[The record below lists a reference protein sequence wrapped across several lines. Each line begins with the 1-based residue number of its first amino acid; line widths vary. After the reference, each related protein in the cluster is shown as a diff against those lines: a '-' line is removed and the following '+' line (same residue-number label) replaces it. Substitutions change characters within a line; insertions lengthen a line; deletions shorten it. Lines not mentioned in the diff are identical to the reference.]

1 METQTNTAGT
11 GTAPVTATTAPAAPG
26 HLLETNA
33 PAQVVPDT
41 VPTSAEIAAGQT
53 ANAQAEA
60 DRPGW
65 LPEKFKSPEDLAKS
79 YTELEKKISGKV
91 PEKYDYSMVKE
102 FGLEDMPAELDA
114 EVSTAFKKAGFSQ
127 DQVKA
132 ALALYAD
139 QMQRIQGQLSNAP
152 QVDLSAERQSLEKTW
167 GQETNTR
174 LDSVRK
180 FATTLPERVLT
191 KPLIDTAEGI
201 QFLEQLMSNNR
212 PPNPITNT
220 QAAPTRD
227 AISVREEIRSF
238 RVDEKMKLPP
248 GDPVGEAHRQNLYN
262 LYEQLDRL
270 EKSR

>member
-1 METQTNTAGT
+1 METQTNTA
-11 GTAPVTATTAPAAPG
+11 APATEAAAAPAE
-26 HLLETNA
+26 HLTDIAA

-41 VPTSAEIAAGQT
+41 VPTTAELAAGQT
-53 ANAQAEA
+53 QQ

-79 YTELEKKISGKV
+79 YTELEKKISTKV
-91 PEKYDYSMVKE
+91 PEKYDWSMVKE
-102 FGLEDMPAELDA
+102 FGLEDMPAELDT
-114 EVSTAFKKAGFSQ
+114 EVTTAFKKAGFSQ
-127 DQVKA
+127 DQVKT

-139 QMQRIQGQLSNAP
+139 QMARVQTQMSALP
-152 QVDLSAERQSLEKTW
+152 QVDLAAERQSLEKTW
-167 GQETNTR
+167 GQDTNSR

-212 PPNPITNT
+212 PPNPIGNT
-220 QAAPTRD
+220 MSNPGRD
-227 AISVREEIRSF
+227 GIAIREDIRNM

-270 EKSR
+270 EKKR

>member
-1 METQTNTAGT
+1 MEAQTNTA
-11 GTAPVTATTAPAAPG
+11 APAQQPAAAPAAPG
-26 HLLETNA
+26 HLMDTNTA
-33 PAQVVPDT
+33 PQVVPDT
-41 VPTSAEIAAGQT
+41 VPTPAEIAAGQT
-53 ANAQAEA
+53 ATQQAEV
-60 DRPGW
+60 DRPEW

-79 YTELEKKISGKV
+79 YTELEKKISGRV
-91 PEKYDYSMVKE
+91 PEKYDWSVVKE
-102 FGLEDMPAELDA
+102 FGLEEMPAELDT
-114 EVSTAFKKAGFSQ
+114 EVTTAFKKAGFSQ
-127 DQVKA
+127 DQVKT

-139 QMQRIQGQLSNAP
+139 QMQRIQGQLSNLP
-152 QVDLSAERQSLEKTW
+152 QVDLAAERQNLEKTW
-167 GQETNTR
+167 GKETNTR
-174 LDSVRK
+174 LESVRK

-220 QAAPTRD
+220 QANPVRD
-227 AISVREEIRSF
+227 VISVREEIRAL

>member
-1 METQTNTAGT
+1 MEAQTNTAAPAQQPAAAPAPAEHLMDT
-11 GTAPVTATTAPAAPG
+11 NTAP
-26 HLLETNA
+26 
-33 PAQVVPDT
+33 QVVPDT
-41 VPTSAEIAAGQT
+41 VPTPAEIAAGQT
-53 ANAQAEA
+53 QQ

-79 YTELEKKISGKV
+79 YTELEKKISTKV
-91 PEKYDYSMVKE
+91 PDKYDWSVVKE

-114 EVSTAFKKAGFSQ
+114 EVTTAFKKAGFSQ
-127 DQVKA
+127 DQVKT

-139 QMQRIQGQLSNAP
+139 QMQRIQGQLSNLP
-152 QVDLSAERQSLEKTW
+152 QVDLAAERQSLEKTW
-167 GQETNTR
+167 GQETNAR
-174 LDSVRK
+174 LESVRK

-220 QAAPTRD
+220 VSNPAKD
-227 AISVREEIRSF
+227 GIAIREEIRSM

-262 LYEQLDRL
+262 LYEQLERL
-270 EKSR
+270 ERKR

>member
-1 METQTNTAGT
+1 MEAQTNTAAPAQQPAAAPAEHLMDT
-11 GTAPVTATTAPAAPG
+11 NTAP
-26 HLLETNA
+26 
-33 PAQVVPDT
+33 QVVPDT
-41 VPTSAEIAAGQT
+41 VPTPAELAAGQT
-53 ANAQAEA
+53 QQ

-79 YTELEKKISGKV
+79 YTELEKKISTKV
-91 PEKYDYSMVKE
+91 PEKYDWSVVKE
-102 FGLEDMPAELDA
+102 FGLQEMPAELDT
-114 EVSTAFKKAGFSQ
+114 EVTTAFKKAGFSQ
-127 DQVKA
+127 DQVKT

-139 QMQRIQGQLSNAP
+139 QMTRIQGQLSNLP
-152 QVDLSAERQSLEKTW
+152 QVDLTAERQSLEKTW
-167 GQETNTR
+167 GQDTNAR
-174 LDSVRK
+174 LESVRK

-220 QAAPTRD
+220 VSNPARD
-227 AISVREEIRSF
+227 GISIREEIRSM

-262 LYEQLDRL
+262 LYEQLERI
-270 EKSR
+270 ERKR

>member
-1 METQTNTAGT
+1 METQTNTT
-11 GTAPVTATTAPAAPG
+11 STAPVAAPSAPAAPG
-26 HLLETNA
+26 HLLETNTA
-33 PAQVVPDT
+33 AQVVPDT
-41 VPTSAEIAAGQT
+41 VPTPAEIAAGQT

-114 EVSTAFKKAGFSQ
+114 EVTTAFKKAGFSQ

-139 QMQRIQGQLSNAP
+139 QLQRIQGQLSTAP
-152 QVDLSAERQSLEKTW
+152 QVDLSAERKNLEKTW

>member
-1 METQTNTAGT
+1 METQTNTT
-11 GTAPVTATTAPAAPG
+11 NTAPVAAPAEPG
-26 HLLETNA
+26 HLLETNT

-41 VPTSAEIAAGQT
+41 VPTPAEIAAGQT
-53 ANAQAEA
+53 ANQQAET

-91 PEKYDYSMVKE
+91 PEKYDWSVVKE
-102 FGLEDMPAELDA
+102 FGLQDMSPDLDA
-114 EVSTAFKKAGFSQ
+114 EISTTFRKAGYSQ
-127 DQVKA
+127 DQVKT
-132 ALALYAD
+132 ALAVYAD
-139 QMQRIQGQLSNAP
+139 QLQRIQGELSTAP
-152 QVDLSAERQSLEKTW
+152 QVDLTAERQSLEKTW
-167 GQETNTR
+167 GQDTNTR

-227 AISVREEIRSF
+227 AISVREEIRSL